1 MLLAL
6 SIILIHIVGAIA
18 TIIIHCK
25 NGEFE
30 WAAKHGDGL
39 RTATPSD
46 IVFIDLFF
54 WEMQFILFVFTSIEN
69 TIDNYFKKKYTTEN

>member
-6 SIILIHIVGAIA
+6 SIILIHIIGAIT

-25 NGEFE
+25 NGDMEY
-30 WAAKHGDGL
+30 AAKHGDGV
-39 RTATPSD
+39 RFATPSD

-54 WEMQFILFVFTSIEN
+54 WEIQFILFVFTSIEN
-69 TIDNYFKKKYTTEN
+69 VIDNYFKRKYTTEN

>member
-6 SIILIHIVGAIA
+6 SIILIHIVGAIS

-30 WAAKHGDGL
+30 WAAKHGDGVRFAL
-39 RTATPSD
+39 PSD
-46 IVFIDLFF
+46 IIFMCLFY
-54 WEMQFILFVFTSIEN
+54 WEIWFILFVFTSIEN